1 MSEKKIFPEPL
12 EALIVVLVTFSLLF
26 LLIFVY
32 GKLSGA
38 EDAVEMM
45 NNARAIYIFGGLL
58 FVIFPG
64 VYARVKGYSLQ
75 RVFRLNP
82 VPSGMILWSLVVGL
96 SLAVVGDELD
106 RIVQIVIPSPEWLN
120 EMLLPLKAK
129 STLDWVKVILGA
141 VLIAAF
147 SEEFLFRGFLQKSLE
162 IKGDVTRAVLLTSIT
177 WALIHQNPYWAIQIF
192 IVGIIIG
199 FVAWRADSIYP
210 SMTVHALYN
219 FIGVIFVNMD
229 EQNGLVQWYT
239 WKDHVNPLLVI
250 VALAVLIYALRAMN
264 RIYRHP

>member
-177 WALIHQNPYWAIQIF
+177 WALIHQNPYWAIQILLWALLSVLWPGVPIPF
-192 IVGIIIG
+192 I
-199 FVAWRADSIYP
+199 
-210 SMTVHALYN
+210 
-219 FIGVIFVNMD
+219 
-229 EQNGLVQWYT
+229 
-239 WKDHVNPLLVI
+239 
-250 VALAVLIYALRAMN
+250 LR
-264 RIYRHP
+264 

>member
-177 WALIHQNPYWAIQIF
+177 WALIHQNPYWAIQILLWALLSVLWPGEPIPF
-192 IVGIIIG
+192 I
-199 FVAWRADSIYP
+199 
-210 SMTVHALYN
+210 
-219 FIGVIFVNMD
+219 
-229 EQNGLVQWYT
+229 
-239 WKDHVNPLLVI
+239 
-250 VALAVLIYALRAMN
+250 LR
-264 RIYRHP
+264 